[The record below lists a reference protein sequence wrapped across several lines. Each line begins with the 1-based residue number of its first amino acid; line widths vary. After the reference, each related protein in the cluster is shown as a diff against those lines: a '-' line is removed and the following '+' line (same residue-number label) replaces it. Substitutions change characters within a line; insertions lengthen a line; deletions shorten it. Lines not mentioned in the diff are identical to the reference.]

1 MSIRK
6 FGAVA
11 ALLVASLGFT
21 SFSANAVLITQSIE
35 IVDDPVFGSFTLGE
49 VTVDLDTRDIGTG
62 LVSIFDFVSLN
73 LFDSKEFDVFD
84 FEAVVDASSISAVNS
99 GIELLSFDVTELDS
113 ADMWTYQVIIDVFS
127 PGDTFVDI
135 FDANGDIVFLS
146 DAATLGEARVPA
158 PAGIAILTLGLFA
171 MGLRRRKN

>member
-21 SFSANAVLITQSIE
+21 SFSANAVLITQSLDLLDDQGDAIFSFGE
-35 IVDDPVFGSFTLGE
+35 ITIDFNESE
-49 VTVDLDTRDIGTG
+49 IGTG
-62 LVSIFDFVSLN
+62 LVSVFDLVSLKLEGSEVINVDDFEAIIDATSASSVYAGIEFLIFDVDAFNGDAWNFLYDEAN
-73 LFDSKEFDVFD
+73 PGDDFLDVFD
-84 FEAVVDASSISAVNS
+84 SNDD
-99 GIELLSFDVTELDS
+99 L
-113 ADMWTYQVIIDVFS
+113 VF
-127 PGDTFVDI
+127 
-135 FDANGDIVFLS
+135 FLS
-146 DAATLGEARVPA
+146 AGEFGLGEARVPA